1 MRNAQGLYTQVFD
14 RRRLALPLLFPSIGG
29 LYYLFAFDAPARL
42 IAINAGALAL
52 ALAWIMLGR
61 LPTDRKVRLGIAAV
75 AALALFLP
83 LLIGPEVGGV
93 RRWLPAGPVSLHSGA
108 LLLPLI
114 TVLAAR
120 EERLGPA
127 IMALAGAALA
137 LQPDAA
143 ALAALATASAVLAW
157 LHRSIAFAAVAAAS
171 AALAI
176 ITFGAGT
183 LEPQLFTESVLPHV
197 AERSL
202 FKTACL
208 AILLFVVPLWHLVI
222 DPQTQRGEGF
232 ALAALLVAFGAM
244 AVIAPFPYP
253 LIGYGAS
260 PILGF
265 GLALGA
271 AARREHLKVGECVEP
286 IDRTH

>member
-1 MRNAQGLYTQVFD
+1 MYARVFD
-14 RRRLALPLLFPSIGG
+14 RRRLALPLLFPCVGG
-29 LYYLFAFDAPARL
+29 LYYLFALDAPLRL
-42 IAINAGALAL
+42 LLINAGALAA
-52 ALAWIMLGR
+52 ALVWILLGR
-61 LPTDRKVRLGIAAV
+61 LPKDHKVRLAIAAA

-83 LLIGPEVGGV
+83 LVIGPEVGGV

-120 EERLGPA
+120 ERTIGAGLL
-127 IMALAGAALA
+127 ALAGAALT
-137 LQPDAA
+137 LQSDAA
-143 ALAALATASAVLAW
+143 ALAALAAASAVLAW
-157 LHRSIAFAAVAAAS
+157 LHRGLAYAAVAAAG
-171 AALAI
+171 AAMTVV
-176 ITFGAGT
+176 TFGDGA
-183 LEPQLFTESVLPHV
+183 LEPQVFTENVLPHM
-197 AERSL
+197 AELSL
-202 FKTACL
+202 FKAACL

-222 DPQTQRGEGF
+222 DPQTQRTEGY
-232 ALAALLVAFGAM
+232 ALAALLVTLGVM

-271 AARREHLKVGECVEP
+271 AARRVQPKAGEFLELME
-286 IDRTH
+286 RAQ

>member
-1 MRNAQGLYTQVFD
+1 MYARVFD
-14 RRRLALPLLFPSIGG
+14 RRRLTLPLLFPSFGG
-29 LYYLFAFDAPARL
+29 LYYLFAFGAPARL
-42 IAINAGALAL
+42 LAINAGALVV

-61 LPTDRKVRLGIAAV
+61 LPTDRKVRLGIAAA

-83 LLIGPEVGGV
+83 LLLGPDVAGV

-120 EERLGPA
+120 EEKLGPA

-143 ALAALATASAVLAW
+143 ALAALATASAALAW
-157 LHRSIAFAAVAAAS
+157 LHRSIAFAAVAAMG
-171 AALAI
+171 AALAA
-176 ITFGAGT
+176 ITFNAGM
-183 LEPQLFTESVLPHV
+183 LEPQLFTENVLPHV

-202 FKTACL
+202 FKAACL
-208 AILLFVVPLWHLVI
+208 AILLFIVPLWHLVI
-222 DPQTQRGEGF
+222 DPQTQGSEGY

-271 AARREHLKVGECVEP
+271 AARREQLKVGEFLEL
-286 IDRTH
+286 IERTR

>member
-1 MRNAQGLYTQVFD
+1 MYARVFD

-29 LYYLFAFDAPARL
+29 IYYLLAFDAPARL
-42 IAINAGALAL
+42 LAVNAGALAL
-52 ALAWIMLGR
+52 ALVWIVLGR
-61 LPTDRKVRLGIAAV
+61 LPTDRKVRLGIAAA

-83 LLIGPEVGGV
+83 LLIGPEVGPKADNL

-120 EERLGPA
+120 ERSIGAALL
-127 IMALAGAALA
+127 ALAGVALA

-143 ALAALATASAVLAW
+143 GLAGVAAAGAALAW
-157 LHRSIAFAAVAAAS
+157 LHRSALYAAVAAAG
-171 AALAI
+171 AALAVL
-176 ITFGAGT
+176 TFGSGT
-183 LEPQLFTESVLPHV
+183 LEPQIFTENVLPHV

-202 FKTACL
+202 FKAACL

-222 DPQTQRGEGF
+222 DPQTQRTEGY
-232 ALAALLVAFGAM
+232 ALAALLSAFGVM
-244 AVIAPFPYP
+244 AILAPFPYP
-253 LIGYGAS
+253 LIGYGAA

-271 AARREHLKVGECVEP
+271 AARREQLKRGELLDVITRAP
-286 IDRTH
+286 